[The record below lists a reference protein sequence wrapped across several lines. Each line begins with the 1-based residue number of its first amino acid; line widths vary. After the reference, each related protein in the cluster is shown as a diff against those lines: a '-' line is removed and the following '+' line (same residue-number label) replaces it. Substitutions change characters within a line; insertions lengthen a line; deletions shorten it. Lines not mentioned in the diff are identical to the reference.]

1 MEAGYKIQDNAISH
15 IYLKLSMTVK
25 VIKSEI
31 HHVEGINKTPFNITS
46 IYFQKYYDQDV
57 LIEKK

>member
-1 MEAGYKIQDNAISH
+1 
-15 IYLKLSMTVK
+15 MTVK

-31 HHVEGINKTPFNITS
+31 HHVECINKTPFNITS

>member
-1 MEAGYKIQDNAISH
+1 
-15 IYLKLSMTVK
+15 MTVK